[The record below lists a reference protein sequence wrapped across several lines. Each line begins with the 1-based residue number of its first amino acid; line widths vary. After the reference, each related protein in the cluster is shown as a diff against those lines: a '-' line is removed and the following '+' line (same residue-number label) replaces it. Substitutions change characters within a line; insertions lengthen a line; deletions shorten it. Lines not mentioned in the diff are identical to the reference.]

1 MKQICTSFAA
11 LLRDERGVTVIEY
24 ALIAGLVSIG
34 IVAAATAIGQDVS
47 AKFTAVLAGFKG

>member
-11 LLRDERGVTVIEY
+11 LLRDDRGATVIEY
-24 ALIAGLVSIG
+24 ALIAGLVSIS
-34 IVAAATAIGQDVS
+34 IVAGATAIGQDLT